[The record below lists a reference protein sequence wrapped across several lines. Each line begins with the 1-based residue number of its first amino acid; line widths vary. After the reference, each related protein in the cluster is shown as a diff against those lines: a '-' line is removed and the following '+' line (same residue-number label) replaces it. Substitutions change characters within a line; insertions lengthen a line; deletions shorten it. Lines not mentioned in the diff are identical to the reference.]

1 MRRPTSSPKPAR
13 KRATVPPPTEIG
25 WHSLDPSIPLRPYL
39 ERTPIPEPRPDP
51 NKPRRPGRPRAPQ
64 HCTVGYGYYP
74 DSHQRIP
81 TLRLRGRWLE
91 QLGFTIGSKLNIS
104 MRNGELVVSV
114 ADDGEKATDKA
125 ANNWR

>member
-1 MRRPTSSPKPAR
+1 MRRSLSVQANAQAR
-13 KRATVPPPTEIG
+13 HGAAAHRDRLALAR
-25 WHSLDPSIPLRPYL
+25 SLDPSITPRRYL

-51 NKPRRPGRPRAPQ
+51 NKPRRPGHPRAPQ

-91 QLGFTIGSKLNIS
+91 QLGFTICSKLNIS

-114 ADDGEKATDKA
+114 VA
-125 ANNWR
+125 AE

>member
-1 MRRPTSSPKPAR
+1 MPCVDPRPVPSQRASAPRYRRPPRSAGTR
-13 KRATVPPPTEIG
+13 
-25 WHSLDPSIPLRPYL
+25 SIPRS
-39 ERTPIPEPRPDP
+39 
-51 NKPRRPGRPRAPQ
+51 RRAGHPRAPQ

-91 QLGFTIGSKLNIS
+91 QLGFTIGSRLHIS

>member
-1 MRRPTSSPKPAR
+1 MRRPTSRPTSAR

-25 WHSLDPSIPLRPYL
+25 WHSLDPSIPPRPYL

-51 NKPRRPGRPRAPQ
+51 NKPRRPGHPRAPQ

-91 QLGFTIGSKLNIS
+91 QLGFTIGSKLNIR

-114 ADDGEKATDKA
+114 APKD
-125 ANNWR
+125 